1 MKKDSNIIT
10 IIYNKQ
16 SYTIDMTEYPDLNY
30 SYIIDLIIKNFNISL
45 PEEKELF
52 LCYIEVEK
60 PEEKILISNNE
71 NLNYIIKNH
80 QRYSPDK
87 TIKIEAYIFEKQ
99 KENEITNSLI
109 SPTLFRLIENKKS
122 GNNNNDVNNL
132 DNIYD
137 NSEINYFKER
147 CRGCDLNIKK
157 NMFTCLICDNYF
169 LCDKCFFKHS
179 NQHPM
184 FVISK
189 GLNKPFIES
198 QKDIKLFIEK
208 KKEANFNLINYYS
221 LNLIVPQHK
230 KFFYLPF
237 GSKRTIELIIQNKG
251 FTIDFPVFVLIKN
264 SKGLE
269 IKSNYFS
276 RLLKNNMT
284 QIFIEIKNNDKVEKI
299 YSLDIILYANGKEIK
314 YNQIYL
320 TVNVTSEEKAN
331 NGNIQMFKKYNNIS
345 KWSKDLQI
353 FLFDELFEGNLKT
366 DLNVLNEFIYN
377 NEVQK
382 IEDLYPFLSNIK

>member
-16 SYTIDMTEYPDLNY
+16 SYIIDMTENPGLNY

-52 LCYIEVEK
+52 LCYIEKEK

-109 SPTLFRLIENKKS
+109 SPNLFRLIENKKS
-122 GNNNNDVNNL
+122 GDNNNDVNNL
-132 DNIYD
+132 DNKYD
-137 NSEINYFKER
+137 NSEINSFNEQCHY
-147 CRGCDLNIKK
+147 CNLNIKK

-251 FTIDFPVFVLIKN
+251 ITIDFPVFVLIKN

-276 RLLKNNMT
+276 QLLKNNMT

-331 NGNIQMFKKYNNIS
+331 NGNIQMFKKFNNIS

-353 FLFDELFEGNLKT
+353 FLFDELFEGNLNV
-366 DLNVLNEFIYN
+366 DLNLLNEFIYN

-382 IEDLYPFLSNIK
+382 IEDLYPFLSNLN